1 MTEEAESNL
10 NADTVRLWKH
20 RRGDRYV
27 LITANV
33 VGNPERGFEIEHYL
47 GTGEFDTIGQ
57 AKRAGL
63 RHLDRSDDF
72 NIGAIRNGRLTAILW
87 MGEIVDDEPEV
98 VDGIA
103 DEIGPLLI
111 DGLAAPGSMGE

>member
-1 MTEEAESNL
+1 MSEQT
-10 NADTVRLWKH
+10 ADPVRLWKH
-20 RRGDRYV
+20 RQGDRYV

-47 GTGEFDTIGQ
+47 GTGEFATIGE

-72 NIGAIRNGRLTAILW
+72 NIGALRNGRLVAILW
-87 MGEIVDDEPEV
+87 MNQIVDDEPEV
-98 VDGIA
+98 VAEIA
-103 DEIGPLLI
+103 AELRI
-111 DGLAAPGSMGE
+111 DGGDHESD